1 MTCRFL
7 GNEGKDI
14 GKDYDR
20 YGVGDEG
27 KDRGKGR
34 GKKRKDIW
42 SGKD

>member
-7 GNEGKDI
+7 GNEGM
-14 GKDYDR
+14 DYDR

-34 GKKRKDIW
+34 GKKRKDIR